1 MPLTF
6 RSAWQ
11 TSPFAPTLPHM
22 LFPYPSSQPLLNY
35 LRPLKI
41 WPQKWEGCPMCGLA
55 TAGVI
60 PWHLCDLSA
69 SFLGDIPSQWL
80 VRSFLALIHLQSSC
94 ISQWTAAPA
103 DLAMV
108 GFLSTRKGQGVLHLW
123 YMTFLFVG
131 ISFLFYPV
139 ETWNLIFNHYII
151 SSSPPSTWDVKK
163 EYMRLAGQWGCDL
176 EVSGSYGYPVSI
188 LFLPPPFH
196 FYSCGSHLSWLEFL
210 VPLLSASSETI
221 QLLLSPS
228 LWVSS
233 LQPQCKM
240 HAEPSSTLRKWRNER
255 KCCLNLMSQP

>member
-69 SFLGDIPSQWL
+69 SFLSDILSQWL

-123 YMTFLFVG
+123 YMNFFLLASASCSIQLRLEIWFSTT
-131 ISFLFYPV
+131 ISYLLPRPLHEMWRKNTWDWLVSGDVILKFLVVMVILYPSYSYLLPFISTLV
-139 ETWNLIFNHYII
+139 EATSHDLSSWSRYCLLPQRPYNYFSLPLFGFPP
-151 SSSPPSTWDVKK
+151 SSPSVKC
-163 EYMRLAGQWGCDL
+163 MRN
-176 EVSGSYGYPVSI
+176 
-188 LFLPPPFH
+188 
-196 FYSCGSHLSWLEFL
+196 
-210 VPLLSASSETI
+210 PLL
-221 QLLLSPS
+221 P
-228 LWVSS
+228 
-233 LQPQCKM
+233 
-240 HAEPSSTLRKWRNER
+240 
-255 KCCLNLMSQP
+255 